1 MKKSILILGAAIMAT
16 SLSFSQFR
24 ENNKDGLNV
33 FETPKTEKEFKGVK
47 TTIGG
52 GFTQSYQALDHS
64 NSNIA
69 TVNGATT
76 TYANPRMV
84 AGVDQNK
91 LIGLVPGFNLASANL
106 MLKTQLA
113 DGVALNMELYLAS
126 RHHNETWVKG
136 GFIQF
141 DKLSFMNL
149 DFVDNIMKYTTIKVG
164 QMEVNYGDAHFR
176 RSDGGNSIFNPF
188 VENYIM
194 DAFATEVGAEV
205 DVQYNGLV
213 GVAGITSGKLN
224 SNIVEEPA
232 VVGATDGVHKPA
244 FLGKLGYDK
253 QLTDDLRV
261 RLTGSVYYT
270 AGSLGQTLFGGDRT
284 GSHYFGVM
292 DFAKPS
298 TSSYTTGRLNPG
310 FSDKVTALSG
320 NLFLKFMGLE
330 SFTTLEQASG
340 RQKDEITG
348 ERTANQFA
356 TDLLYRFGKDENF
369 WVGARYNTFSAT
381 MPKTAAVNAVANPVT
396 TAVAALAPY
405 KVGADKLAVSAGW
418 FITKNVMAKL
428 EYVQQNYDY
437 KNAPQS
443 ILNGGKFSGF
453 IVEAVVGF

>member
-1 MKKSILILGAAIMAT
+1 
-16 SLSFSQFR
+16 
-24 ENNKDGLNV
+24 
-33 FETPKTEKEFKGVK
+33 
-47 TTIGG
+47 
-52 GFTQSYQALDHS
+52 
-64 NSNIA
+64 
-69 TVNGATT
+69 
-76 TYANPRMV
+76 
-84 AGVDQNK
+84 
-91 LIGLVPGFNLASANL
+91 
-106 MLKTQLA
+106 
-113 DGVALNMELYLAS
+113 
-126 RHHNETWVKG
+126 
-136 GFIQF
+136 
-141 DKLSFMNL
+141 
-149 DFVDNIMKYTTIKVG
+149 
-164 QMEVNYGDAHFR
+164 
-176 RSDGGNSIFNPF
+176 
-188 VENYIM
+188 
-194 DAFATEVGAEV
+194 
-205 DVQYNGLV
+205 
-213 GVAGITSGKLN
+213 
-224 SNIVEEPA
+224 
-232 VVGATDGVHKPA
+232 
-244 FLGKLGYDK
+244 
-253 QLTDDLRV
+253 
-261 RLTGSVYYT
+261 
-270 AGSLGQTLFGGDRT
+270 
-284 GSHYFGVM
+284 M